1 MSVPV
6 AAGARRAATAA
17 ADPPDEPLKADAR
30 HNLEL
35 AKLLWVEAN
44 KKAAKPHNP
53 NEEPPESQFEPPQP
67 PEGTGQESTD
77 PGMTTAAGDPRTSPK
92 MGPGATQK
100 VGPVE
105 APKAV
110 PGNNPQ
116 LQPLEDSGTVQP
128 LSPEDTREYLRQ
140 ADERLR
146 KERQSLLRTLYG
158 RDREGVRDW

>member
-1 MSVPV
+1 
-6 AAGARRAATAA
+6 
-17 ADPPDEPLKADAR
+17 
-30 HNLEL
+30 
-35 AKLLWVEAN
+35 
-44 KKAAKPHNP
+44 
-53 NEEPPESQFEPPQP
+53 
-67 PEGTGQESTD
+67 
-77 PGMTTAAGDPRTSPK
+77 MTTAAGDPRTSPR

-100 VGPVE
+100 AGPAE